1 MRQRLHSPLIL
12 LLIGLGLSAGRLPAQ
27 AEAPAAEN
35 QRARAISSEVASAL
49 AAGMPKYEPP
59 KPAEPK
65 VEAEEIDLR
74 ETDQP
79 RNRIIRLPDY
89 VVQEKKP
96 PVFRERDLHTRKG
109 LVDLAKQRYFSEAAQ
124 GLNRFRIPL
133 FGQGIDAYALQ
144 MQADA
149 ERLQNITDLKE
160 TADTIRAADP
170 ENATYIRRL
179 TDDTYIRRNDFGYRR
194 QP

>member
-27 AEAPAAEN
+27 TETSAEESK
-35 QRARAISSEVASAL
+35 RSRAISSEVASAL

-194 QP
+194 KP

>member
-12 LLIGLGLSAGRLPAQ
+12 LLIGLGLSAGRLPART
-27 AEAPAAEN
+27 EAPAEEN
-35 QRARAISSEVASAL
+35 KRSRAISSEVASAL
-49 AAGMPKYEPP
+49 AAGMPRYEPP

-65 VEAEEIDLR
+65 VEEEEIDLR

-79 RNRIIRLPDY
+79 RNRIIRLPEY
-89 VVQEKKP
+89 VVREKKP
-96 PVFRERDLHTRKG
+96 PVFRERDIHTRKG
-109 LVDLAKQRYFSEAAQ
+109 LADLAKQRYFAEGAQ
-124 GLNRFRIPL
+124 ALNRYKLPL
-133 FGQGIDAYALQ
+133 FGMGMEAYALQ
-144 MQADA
+144 MRADD

-160 TADTIRAADP
+160 TADSVRAADP

-179 TDDTYIRRNDFGYRR
+179 TDDTYIRRSDFGYRR

>member
-27 AEAPAAEN
+27 TETRAEEN
-35 QRARAISSEVASAL
+35 QRSRAISSEVASAL
-49 AAGMPKYEPP
+49 AAGMPKYQPP
-59 KPAEPK
+59 KPVEPK

-79 RNRIIRLPDY
+79 RNRIIRLPDF

-160 TADTIRAADP
+160 TAATIRAADP

>member
-27 AEAPAAEN
+27 TETSAEESK
-35 QRARAISSEVASAL
+35 RSRAISSEVASAL

>member
-27 AEAPAAEN
+27 TETSAEESK
-35 QRARAISSEVASAL
+35 RSRAISSEVASAL

-133 FGQGIDAYALQ
+133 FGKGSDAYALQ

>member
-27 AEAPAAEN
+27 TEARAEEN
-35 QRARAISSEVASAL
+35 PRSRAISSEVASAL
-49 AAGMPKYEPP
+49 AAGMPKYQPP
-59 KPAEPK
+59 KPVEPK

-79 RNRIIRLPDY
+79 RNRIIRLPDF

-124 GLNRFRIPL
+124 GLNRFRLPL
-133 FGQGIDAYALQ
+133 FGQGIDAYVLQ
-144 MQADA
+144 MQADD

-160 TADTIRAADP
+160 TAATIRAADP